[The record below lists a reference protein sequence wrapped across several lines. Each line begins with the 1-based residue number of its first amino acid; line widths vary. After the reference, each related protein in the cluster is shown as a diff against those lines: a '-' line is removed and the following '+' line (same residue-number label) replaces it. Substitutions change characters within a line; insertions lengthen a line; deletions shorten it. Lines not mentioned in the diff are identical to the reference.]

1 LKYNRDAAA
10 VRIFPPAVPIVT
22 IALGIGLNRILPIEL
37 PFEIPIPF
45 RYWLGGIIVT
55 CAFLGLGAWSILI
68 MRRDGQREYPWE
80 PTFNIIDHGPFRL
93 TRNPMYLQMVLVCLG
108 VGIAFMNWWILLLTP
123 VCGWLLLRLAIIPEE
138 AYLEKKFGD
147 TYLAYKERVRRW
159 L

>member
-1 LKYNRDAAA
+1 MEDNRDAAA
-10 VRIFPPAVPIVT
+10 VRIFPPVIPALI
-22 IALGIGLNRILPIEL
+22 ILLGIGLNYVWPIDL
-37 PFEIPIPF
+37 ALAISKPLRFWI
-45 RYWLGGIIVT
+45 GGAIVVS
-55 CAFLGLGAWSILI
+55 AMLGLGAWSILI

-108 VGIAFMNWWILLLTP
+108 VGIAFMNWWLLLLTP

>member
-1 LKYNRDAAA
+1 MEDNRDAAA
-10 VRIFPPAVPIVT
+10 VRIFPPVIPALI
-22 IALGIGLNRILPIEL
+22 ILLGIGLNYVWPIDL
-37 PFEIPIPF
+37 ALAISKPLRFWI
-45 RYWLGGIIVT
+45 GGAIVVS
-55 CAFLGLGAWSILI
+55 AMLGLGAWSILI

-108 VGIAFMNWWILLLTP
+108 VGIAFTNWWLLLLTP
-123 VCGWLLLRLAIIPEE
+123 GCGWLLPRLAIIPEQ

>member
-1 LKYNRDAAA
+1 LEDNRDAAA
-10 VRIFPPAVPIVT
+10 VRIFPPVIPALI
-22 IALGIGLNRILPIEL
+22 ILLGIGLNYVWPIDL
-37 PFEIPIPF
+37 ALAISKPLRFWI
-45 RYWLGGIIVT
+45 GGAIVVS
-55 CAFLGLGAWSILI
+55 AMLGLGAWSILI

-108 VGIAFMNWWILLLTP
+108 VGIAFMNWWLLLLTP